1 MLHRHVRKVVTFH
14 KPNRMPYL
22 NQHRFLTQMTD
33 NIIDRD
39 ELQEKLIRW
48 DLSQMT
54 LDDLKEYFINM
65 QNAEL
70 DCLSVDELIE
80 EVEQYNPHLLI
91 SKEK

>member
-1 MLHRHVRKVVTFH
+1 MDYSKMVGLVLQSIIHGPTYSNF
-14 KPNRMPYL
+14 Y
-22 NQHRFLTQMTD
+22 LTQMTD

-39 ELQEKLIRW
+39 ELQEKLIQW

-54 LDDLKEYFINM
+54 LDDLKEYFVNM

-80 EVEQYNPHLLI
+80 EVQQYNPHLLI

>member
-1 MLHRHVRKVVTFH
+1 MVGLVLQSIIHGPTYSNF
-14 KPNRMPYL
+14 Y
-22 NQHRFLTQMTD
+22 LTQMTD

-39 ELQEKLIRW
+39 ELQEKLIQW
-48 DLSQMT
+48 DLSQMS
-54 LDDLKEYFINM
+54 LDDLKEYFVNM

-80 EVEQYNPHLLI
+80 EVQQYNPDLLL